1 MATQK
6 EMIEGLIAEVKRLK
20 SDLPNGNIVNIEKSV
35 DSIQKDMKEI
45 KRTILNPESGIIVRV
60 NKNTEWREEREEKI
74 PFYDNKVVQFSNVLE
89 WKRTVS
95 KALWVLYSALVGL
108 LIKILFF

>member
-20 SDLPNGNIVNIEKSV
+20 ADLPNGNIVNIEKTV
-35 DSIQKDMKEI
+35 ESIQKDMKEI
-45 KRTILNPESGIIVRV
+45 KKTILNPETGIIVRV

-74 PFYDNKVVQFSNVLE
+74 PFYDSKVVQFSSLLE

-108 LIKILFF
+108 VIKILFF